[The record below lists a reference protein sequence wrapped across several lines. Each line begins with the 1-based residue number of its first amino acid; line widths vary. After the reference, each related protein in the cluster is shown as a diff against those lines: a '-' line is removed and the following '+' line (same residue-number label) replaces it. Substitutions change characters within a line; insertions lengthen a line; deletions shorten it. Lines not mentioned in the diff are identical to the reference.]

1 MDNPKLIVSEVKKK
15 NGISNHIGGS
25 PRVTFKTSPS
35 KVGDSRQSIARG
47 FNLDYCWFCGRPMNG
62 WVSII
67 VYVNASILLKHKF
80 IRLVYI
86 NIHSFKD
93 VEILYRVISLFTPA
107 NKICV
112 SSSWIESEKKN
123 IFVHFK
129 FLSYNSL
136 RQNKANICVV

>member
-1 MDNPKLIVSEVKKK
+1 MDNPKIIVSEVKKK

-67 VYVNASILLKHKF
+67 VYMYVNAYHKF
-80 IRLVYI
+80 IWVYDLV
-86 NIHSFKD
+86 
-93 VEILYRVISLFTPA
+93 
-107 NKICV
+107 
-112 SSSWIESEKKN
+112 
-123 IFVHFK
+123 
-129 FLSYNSL
+129 
-136 RQNKANICVV
+136 